1 MGAIAMKCK
10 FEHALNHNELMP
22 FFNGENDYFSPREES
37 WGYHLHMINWESMC
51 SYLAHKDNPFQ
62 TLVEVFKTYLSLLN
76 EKNID
81 DVWALSRNIE
91 CFYTLRKY
99 KSSFINQQDD
109 LIDELT
115 EDEKKKIGRSYRFLR
130 EHFEEVPGAK
140 DMVPLD
146 QQFEFTRKN
155 GCRHDLFSF

>member
-1 MGAIAMKCK
+1 MNKS
-10 FEHALNHNELMP
+10 FEYALNHNELLS
-22 FFNGENDYFSPREES
+22 FFNGEDDYFSPYELN
-37 WGYHLHMINWESMC
+37 WGEHTHIINWESMC
-51 SYLAHKDNPFQ
+51 SYLVHKDNPFQ
-62 TLVEVFKTYLSLLN
+62 LLIKVFKTYLSLLN
-76 EKNID
+76 GKNIY
-81 DVWALSRNIE
+81 DVWALFNNIE
-91 CFYTLRKY
+91 CFYHLRVENSY
-99 KSSFINQQDD
+99 FLNQQHD

-146 QQFEFTRKN
+146 QQFEFTKKN